1 MRVPSRTSRSAFTM
15 VEILVV
21 LVIIGILAGL
31 VIPRLFNS
39 GDRQASL
46 ESQAVAALLTAAAQR
61 DSLSSQPLALAFDPE
76 RNRLSLE
83 VLSTGEEGDAAAEWI
98 PAPLI
103 PPVILTSAE
112 LREALSD
119 GHAVAASKEAS
130 SAAKSAVWRI
140 ELGQAQQRPT
150 ITLVLGHGEDRA
162 WQLDLLPGELA
173 ARRREIPATSGPVTP
188 DTRSEDLDAT
198 GRREQPW

>member
-21 LVIIGILAGL
+21 LVIVGILAGL

-39 GDRQASL
+39 GDRQAAI

-83 VLSTGEEGDAAAEWI
+83 VYSTGDAEDGPADWV

-103 PPVILTSAE
+103 PPVNLTTAE
-112 LREALSD
+112 LLEALSD
-119 GHAVAASKEAS
+119 GRSVSSPKGASA
-130 SAAKSAVWRI
+130 AAKSAVWRI

-150 ITLVLGHGEDRA
+150 ITLVLGHGDDRA

-173 ARRREIPATSGPVTP
+173 ARRREIPAAAGPVTP